1 MKTTP
6 NPPNTTL
13 LLRSRCVRPAASWA
27 SADFF
32 RSATAR
38 FMPMP
43 KFLRMRNSVNDA
55 PTIMPPTAMG
65 RTMWNQMAHD
75 VEPDGA
81 GNLGPAIF
89 ARNTRRQLRPQEE
102 GQQRHQQSPG
112 EDAAGEVQR
121 AQPGPDNVAHA
132 QVGGADGRGGER
144 RHGARLHDR
153 RTRRANELDHTLS
166 DFADMQHKVAA
177 GGENVDR
184 AQEEEHR
191 AHSHIGEEDLGGP
204 RALLAGLINLG
215 RGYRL
220 RERKIGIF

>member
-65 RTMWNQMAHD
+65 RTMWNQMAPATLAQPSSP
-75 VEPDGA
+75 ETPGA
-81 GNLGPAIF
+81 WH
-89 ARNTRRQLRPQEE
+89 RRPQQNA
-102 GQQRHQQSPG
+102 GQQLAHDRGLTDALHEFAERPPDHQQQ
-112 EDAAGEVQR
+112 D
-121 AQPGPDNVAHA
+121 
-132 QVGGADGRGGER
+132 
-144 RHGARLHDR
+144 
-153 RTRRANELDHTLS
+153 
-166 DFADMQHKVAA
+166 
-177 GGENVDR
+177 
-184 AQEEEHR
+184 
-191 AHSHIGEEDLGGP
+191 DLGDEQ
-204 RALLAGLINLG
+204 RLG
-215 RGYRL
+215 GC
-220 RERKIGIF
+220 